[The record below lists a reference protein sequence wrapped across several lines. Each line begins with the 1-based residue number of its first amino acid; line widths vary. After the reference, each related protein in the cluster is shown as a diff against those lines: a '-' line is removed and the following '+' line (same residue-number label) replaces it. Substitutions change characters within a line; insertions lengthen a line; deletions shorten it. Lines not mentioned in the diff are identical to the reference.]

1 MTARIIQI
9 VCAFYLVAMSL
20 AVGIHWWSLRDFTH
34 IAKNSPSGTSTITA
48 PAAHKPSTPSDIR
61 QAALQTPPKPPVSSP
76 ASAPTPSS
84 SPAPKPAPTYPSS
97 NASRDEFYTSLLRQ
111 IENLQNQN
119 RDLIDQLAE
128 TNREVMKLEFRVDSH
143 SSQFRP
149 LPVTEER
156 QEAFT
161 DEGQGV
167 LPPRPLIIDEP
178 FGE

>member
-20 AVGIHWWSLRDFTH
+20 AVGIHWWSLREFTH
-34 IAKNSPSGTSTITA
+34 IAKISPSRIAPITT
-48 PAAHKPSTPSDIR
+48 PAAHRPPTPSKTQI
-61 QAALQTPPKPPVSSP
+61 AAIPTPVKPPV
-76 ASAPTPSS
+76 ASPTPA
-84 SPAPKPAPTYPSS
+84 PAPIAAPTYPSS
-97 NASRDEFYTSLLRQ
+97 NSSRDEFYATMLRQ

-128 TNREVMKLEFRVDSH
+128 TNRELMKLEFRVDTH

-156 QEAFT
+156 QEAFMP
-161 DEGQGV
+161 EGQGV

-178 FGE
+178 FSE